1 MKLTNELHLTFLY
14 QISTLVQT
22 IERAIIDKKLNE
34 YNIYDYEK
42 QYNELR
48 NSLLKIEEYKD
59 VYPLFNLEKVIPA
72 KSKSI
77 LSFLLKPSWK
87 YRSKYEKECEEYLIE
102 MTGNLRNAHL
112 YMVEMKIN
120 IGLLT

>member
-1 MKLTNELHLTFLY
+1 MKYMKLTNELHLTFLY

-48 NSLLKIEEYKD
+48 NRR
-59 VYPLFNLEKVIPA
+59 V
-72 KSKSI
+72 
-77 LSFLLKPSWK
+77 
-87 YRSKYEKECEEYLIE
+87 
-102 MTGNLRNAHL
+102 
-112 YMVEMKIN
+112 
-120 IGLLT
+120 